1 MLWRKTLWL
10 RIALLGWWAGMT
22 IGSHWPR
29 LDLAGLIGRRN
40 EEFTFGL
47 DKWVHIGA
55 YTGLAWLALSAMASA
70 GRICD
75 RRPCSGVGDTA
86 DSAHEADPGTRIRVL
101 LVTLAVL
108 LWAAIDELT
117 QSFVPGRQVWWSD
130 FCASSIGIGVGAI
143 VWGIGATLA
152 HHDGSFIAHTR
163 IISALTLV
171 SRMFGLVRDA
181 VLGRVFGL
189 STVFDAFTLA
199 FMVPNL
205 FRRLFGEG
213 ALSAAFIPLYAKL
226 NHDDPLAARKFAAVV
241 VVLLL
246 VVLTILAA
254 LIASALAVLAATVQL
269 DERGELVLRLTAVT
283 ILYMPLICT
292 AAVLGG
298 LLQVHGRFGIVAAS
312 PILLNILLI
321 SAAAGGYYI
330 LYGPGNLNRIAMLVA
345 IAVVVSGL
353 AQVLWTLWG
362 LSRAGVDAR
371 QTFALPRQLFS
382 ALRSPE
388 LGAPLRS
395 LWRTAW
401 PTALG
406 LAVFQIN
413 ALADVLIAWFFSAT
427 AATGPTMQLLGSEV
441 AYPMREGAV
450 ATLGRA
456 QLLYEFPHGVF
467 GIAVATAIFP
477 ALAKAAHD
485 STNAGA
491 FSALLRQ
498 GLRLA
503 VFIGLPA
510 GVGLML
516 VREPLCRAIFF
527 PGDQLSNEASS
538 RIAWVLLGYA
548 PAIWAYST
556 NMILTR
562 AFYAQGDTM
571 TPMRL
576 SLAMVGVNI
585 TLNLLLIWP
594 LREAG
599 LAWSTAICAIIQTM
613 ILLRLVRR
621 YAASPVDRQVA
632 LGWMKTGLATAVMAL
647 VVWAALERVE
657 IQRMDRLQVI
667 GVLLGASALGAI
679 VIFIMAAALRMPE
692 LRWLARGR

>member
-1 MLWRKTLWL
+1 MRSRTLLWR
-10 RIALLGWWAGMT
+10 RVALAGWWAGMT

-29 LDLAGLIGRRN
+29 LDLAGLVGRRN
-40 EEFTFGL
+40 DDFAFGL

-55 YTGLAWLALSAMASA
+55 YAGLTVLAL
-70 GRICD
+70 
-75 RRPCSGVGDTA
+75 
-86 DSAHEADPGTRIRVL
+86 
-101 LVTLAVL
+101 LAVGHGIRRLGGRTSVGLVMAALL

-117 QSFVPGRQVWWSD
+117 QAFVPGRELWWSD
-130 FCASSIGIGVGAI
+130 FCASSIGIGLGAI
-143 VWGIGATLA
+143 GWGLA
-152 HHDGSFIAHTR
+152 VGLSAHDGSFVAHTR

-181 VLGRVFGL
+181 VLSRVFGI

-213 ALSAAFIPLYAKL
+213 ALSAAFIPLYARL
-226 NHDDPLAARKFAAVV
+226 EREHPQVAQRFAAVV
-241 VVLLL
+241 IGLLL
-246 VVLTILAA
+246 IALSTLA
-254 LIASALAVLAATVQL
+254 LITAAGVDIAAAGLTL
-269 DERGELVLRLTAVT
+269 DERGELVLRLIRIT

-312 PILLNILLI
+312 PILLNIFLI
-321 SAAAGGYYI
+321 AAAAGGYHA
-330 LYGPGNLNRIAMLVA
+330 LYGPHELDRVAVLVA
-345 IAVVVSGL
+345 IAVVLSGIV
-353 AQVLWTLWG
+353 QVLWTLWG
-362 LSRAGVDAR
+362 MSRSGLGVRRMLGMMQGISTAWR
-371 QTFALPRQLFS
+371 A
-382 ALRSPE
+382 PE
-388 LGAPLRS
+388 LRRPLGD

-427 AATGPTMQLLGSEV
+427 EASGSAMMIFGQQV

-477 ALAKAAHD
+477 ALAKAAQD
-485 STNAGA
+485 AARPGA
-491 FSALLRQ
+491 FADLLRQ

-527 PGDQLSNEASS
+527 PGDQLSKEASS
-538 RIAWVLLGYA
+538 RIAFVLLGYA
-548 PAIWAYST
+548 PAIWAYAT

-562 AFYAQGDTM
+562 AFYAQGDTR

-576 SLAMVGVNI
+576 SIMIVGLNI
-585 TLNLLLIWP
+585 MLNLLLIWP
-594 LREAG
+594 LAEAG
-599 LAWSTAICAIIQTM
+599 LAWSTAICAIVQTG
-613 ILLRLVRR
+613 ILLLWVRR
-621 YAASPVDRQVA
+621 YVERPVDGHVA
-632 LGWMKTGLATAVMAL
+632 VSWLKTAALSAVMAL
-647 VVWAALERVE
+647 VVWVVLQPFDVF
-657 IQRMDRLQVI
+657 RMDRLRVI
-667 GVLLGASALGAI
+667 AVLGAACAVGAVTVFLGAWL
-679 VIFIMAAALRMPE
+679 LRMPE
-692 LRWLARGR
+692 LRWLSRGR